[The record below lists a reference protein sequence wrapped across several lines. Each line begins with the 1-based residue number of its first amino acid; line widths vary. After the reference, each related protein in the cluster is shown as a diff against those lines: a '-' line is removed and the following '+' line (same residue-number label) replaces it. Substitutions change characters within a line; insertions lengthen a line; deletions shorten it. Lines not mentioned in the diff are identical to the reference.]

1 MSDIIHLLPD
11 SIANQIAAGEVIQRP
26 ASVVKE
32 LVENAIDAKATHI
45 QIVIKDAGRTII
57 QVIDNGKGMSETD
70 ARMAFER
77 HATSKIQKAD
87 DLFALSTMGFRGEA
101 LASIAAIAQVEV
113 KTRTSDKEVGS
124 LLRISGSKVEAQEP
138 VSTPVGTSI
147 CVKNIFYNV
156 PARRKFLK
164 TDQTE
169 RRNILVEV
177 ERVAL
182 AHPDIEFT
190 LIDDNTT
197 LLQLP
202 KTVVRKRI
210 THLISKNI
218 DQQLLEINIDTSLVK
233 IFGYITKPKFAKKR
247 RANQFFFVNGRYM
260 RHPYFHK
267 AIMVAFENLIQPTE
281 NPNYFI
287 YIQVDP
293 DTIDVNI
300 HPTKTEIKFENEQ
313 AIWQILMVSIKESLG
328 KFNAV
333 PSIDFDTE
341 DAISI
346 PVFDEEKQKHAPS
359 PQINVD
365 PNYNPFRQR
374 STPPPPK
381 IKWEELYRG
390 FKKDAAAKANN
401 EKEATK
407 ASALDFSKGK
417 SSFLEISSDA
427 FPDYYQYK
435 QKYIF
440 TSIKSGLMIIDQRRA
455 HIRILFDEY
464 IQNIKDKKGISQRV
478 LFPEIIELSAS
489 EAAIIPSIE
498 EDLESLGF
506 ELSNMGSNSYA
517 IQGVPSEIKNPN
529 VVSLIKSMLENII
542 ETGLDVKSE
551 IQDKLALSLARS
563 VAIKYGT
570 PLSVEEIAEIVNNL
584 FACPTPNFTP
594 DGKKVLTVL
603 DDEDIDN
610 KLK

>member
-32 LVENAIDAKATHI
+32 LVENAIDAEATHI

-77 HATSKIQKAD
+77 HATSKIQEAG
-87 DLFALSTMGFRGEA
+87 DLFALTTMGFRGEA
-101 LASIAAIAQVEV
+101 LPSISAIAQVEI
-113 KTRTSDKEVGS
+113 KTRTSDREVGT
-124 LLRISGSKVEAQEP
+124 LIKIAGSRVESQEP
-138 VSTPVGTSI
+138 TSAPEGTCI
-147 CVKNIFYNV
+147 TVKNLFFNV

-164 TDQTE
+164 RNETE
-169 RRNILVEV
+169 RRNILVEI

-182 AHPDIEFT
+182 AHPDIELT
-190 LIDDNTT
+190 LIDDGVT

-202 KTVVRKRI
+202 ATGLRQRI
-210 THLISKNI
+210 TQLIGKKI
-218 DQQLLEINIDTSLVK
+218 DQQLLEINIDTTLVK
-233 IFGYITKPKFAKKR
+233 IFGYITKPEFARKR
-247 RANQFFFVNGRYM
+247 GSNQFFFANGRYM

-267 AIMVAFENLIQPTE
+267 AITVAFENLIQPTE
-281 NPNYFI
+281 RPNYFI

-341 DAISI
+341 GSIPI
-346 PVFDEEKQKHAPS
+346 PVFDKERQIRS
-359 PQINVD
+359 PQVNVD
-365 PNYNPFRQR
+365 PNYNPFKQR
-374 STPPPPK
+374 AYTPPPRMN
-381 IKWEELYRG
+381 WEELY
-390 FKKDAAAKANN
+390 KDFEKDVDIAADDEDENRETSPLN
-401 EKEATK
+401 FTKE
-407 ASALDFSKGK
+407 
-417 SSFLEISSDA
+417 LESNLPEMHSDA

-440 TSIKSGLMIIDQRRA
+440 TSVKSGLMIIDQRRA
-455 HIRILFDEY
+455 HIRILFDKYLES
-464 IQNIKDKKGISQRV
+464 IVQKKGISQRV
-478 LFPEIIELSAS
+478 LFPEMIELSAS
-489 EAAIIPSIE
+489 EAAIIPSIK

-506 ELSNMGSNSYA
+506 EISNLGNNTYA
-517 IQGVPSEIKNPN
+517 IQGVPSEIENPD
-529 VVSLIKSMLENII
+529 VARLIKTMLANII

-551 IQDKLALSLARS
+551 IQEKLALSFARS
-563 VAIKYGT
+563 VAINYGK
-570 PLSVEEIAEIVNNL
+570 PLSVEEITDIVNRL

-594 DGKKVLTVL
+594 DGKKILTVL
-603 DDEDIDN
+603 DDEDMDR

>member
-32 LVENAIDAKATHI
+32 LVENAIDAEATHI

-77 HATSKIQKAD
+77 HATSKIQEAG
-87 DLFALSTMGFRGEA
+87 DLFALTTMGFRGEA
-101 LASIAAIAQVEV
+101 LPSISAIAQVEI
-113 KTRTSDKEVGS
+113 KTRTSDREVGT
-124 LLRISGSKVEAQEP
+124 LIKIAGSRVESQEP
-138 VSTPVGTSI
+138 TSAPEGTCI
-147 CVKNIFYNV
+147 TVKNLFFNV

-164 TDQTE
+164 RNETE
-169 RRNILVEV
+169 RRNILVEI

-190 LIDDNTT
+190 LIDDGVT

-202 KTVVRKRI
+202 ATGLRQRI
-210 THLISKNI
+210 TQLIGKKI
-218 DQQLLEINIDTSLVK
+218 DQQLLEINIDTTVVK
-233 IFGYITKPKFAKKR
+233 IFGSITKPEFARKR
-247 RANQFFFVNGRYM
+247 GSNQFFFANGRYM

-267 AIMVAFENLIQPTE
+267 AITVAFENLIQPTE
-281 NPNYFI
+281 RPNYFI

-300 HPTKTEIKFENEQ
+300 HPTKTEIKFENEH

-341 DAISI
+341 GSIPI
-346 PVFDEEKQKHAPS
+346 PVFDKERQIRS
-359 PQINVD
+359 PQVNVD
-365 PNYNPFRQR
+365 PNYNPFKQR
-374 STPPPPK
+374 AYTPPPRMN
-381 IKWEELYRG
+381 WEELY
-390 FKKDAAAKANN
+390 KDFEKDVDIAADDEDENRETSPLN
-401 EKEATK
+401 FTKE
-407 ASALDFSKGK
+407 
-417 SSFLEISSDA
+417 LESNLPEMHSDA

-440 TSIKSGLMIIDQRRA
+440 TSVKSGLMIIDQRRA
-455 HIRILFDEY
+455 HIRILFDKYLES
-464 IQNIKDKKGISQRV
+464 IVQKKGISQRV
-478 LFPEIIELSAS
+478 LFPEMIELSAS
-489 EAAIIPSIE
+489 EAAIIPSIK

-506 ELSNMGSNSYA
+506 EISNLGNNTYA
-517 IQGVPSEIKNPN
+517 IQGVPSEIENPD
-529 VVSLIKSMLENII
+529 VARLIKTMLANII

-551 IQDKLALSLARS
+551 IQEKLALSFARS
-563 VAIKYGT
+563 VAINYGK
-570 PLSVEEIAEIVNNL
+570 PLSVEEITDIVNRL

-594 DGKKVLTVL
+594 DGKKILTVL
-603 DDEDIDN
+603 DDEDMDR

>member
-32 LVENAIDAKATHI
+32 LVENAIDAEATHI

-77 HATSKIQKAD
+77 HATSKIQEAS
-87 DLFALSTMGFRGEA
+87 DLFALTTMGFRGEA
-101 LASIAAIAQVEV
+101 LPSISAIAQVEI
-113 KTRTSDKEVGS
+113 KTRTSDREVGT
-124 LLRISGSKVEAQEP
+124 LIKIAGSRVESQEP
-138 VSTPVGTSI
+138 TSAPEGTSI
-147 CVKNIFYNV
+147 TVKNLFFNV

-164 TDQTE
+164 RNETE
-169 RRNILVEV
+169 RRNILVEI

-182 AHPDIEFT
+182 AHPDIEFK
-190 LIDDNTT
+190 LIDDGVT

-202 KTVVRKRI
+202 ATGLRQRI
-210 THLISKNI
+210 TQLIGKKI
-218 DQQLLEINIDTSLVK
+218 DQQLLEINIDTTLVK
-233 IFGYITKPKFAKKR
+233 IFGYITKPEFARKR
-247 RANQFFFVNGRYM
+247 GSNQFFFANGRYM

-267 AIMVAFENLIQPTE
+267 AITVAFENLIQPTE
-281 NPNYFI
+281 RPNYFI

-341 DAISI
+341 GSIPI
-346 PVFDEEKQKHAPS
+346 PVFDKERQIRS
-359 PQINVD
+359 PQVNVD
-365 PNYNPFRQR
+365 PNYNPFKQR
-374 STPPPPK
+374 AYTPPPRMN
-381 IKWEELYRG
+381 WEELYKDFEKDVDVAADDEDENRETSPLN
-390 FKKDAAAKANN
+390 FTKK
-401 EKEATK
+401 
-407 ASALDFSKGK
+407 
-417 SSFLEISSDA
+417 LESNLPEMHSDA

-440 TSIKSGLMIIDQRRA
+440 TSVKSGLMIIDQRRA
-455 HIRILFDEY
+455 HIRILFDKYLES
-464 IQNIKDKKGISQRV
+464 IVQKKGISQRV
-478 LFPEIIELSAS
+478 LFPEMIELSAS
-489 EAAIIPSIE
+489 EAAIIPSIK

-506 ELSNMGSNSYA
+506 EISNLGNNTYA
-517 IQGVPSEIKNPN
+517 IQGVPSEIENPD
-529 VVSLIKSMLENII
+529 VARLIKTMLANII

-551 IQDKLALSLARS
+551 IQEKLALSFARS
-563 VAIKYGT
+563 VAINYGK
-570 PLSVEEIAEIVNNL
+570 PLSVEEITDIVNRL

-594 DGKKVLTVL
+594 DGKKILTVL
-603 DDEDIDN
+603 DDEDMDR

>member
-77 HATSKIQKAD
+77 HATSKIQEAS
-87 DLFALSTMGFRGEA
+87 DLFALTTMGFRGEA
-101 LASIAAIAQVEV
+101 LPSISAIAQVEI
-113 KTRTSDKEVGS
+113 KTRTSDREVGT
-124 LLRISGSKVEAQEP
+124 LIKIAGSRVESQEP
-138 VSTPVGTSI
+138 TSAPEGTCI
-147 CVKNIFYNV
+147 TVKNLFFNV

-164 TDQTE
+164 RNETE
-169 RRNILVEV
+169 RRNILVEI

-190 LIDDNTT
+190 LIDDGVT

-202 KTVVRKRI
+202 ATGLRQRI
-210 THLISKNI
+210 TQLIGKKI
-218 DQQLLEINIDTSLVK
+218 DQQLLEINIDTTLVK
-233 IFGYITKPKFAKKR
+233 IFGYITKPEFARKR
-247 RANQFFFVNGRYM
+247 GSNQFFFANGRYM

-267 AIMVAFENLIQPTE
+267 AITVAFENLIQPTE
-281 NPNYFI
+281 RPNYFI

-341 DAISI
+341 GSIPI
-346 PVFDEEKQKHAPS
+346 PVFDKERQIRS
-359 PQINVD
+359 PQVNVD
-365 PNYNPFRQR
+365 PNYNPFKQR
-374 STPPPPK
+374 AYTPPPRMN
-381 IKWEELYRG
+381 WEELY
-390 FKKDAAAKANN
+390 KDFEKDVDVAADDEDENRETSPLN
-401 EKEATK
+401 FTKE
-407 ASALDFSKGK
+407 
-417 SSFLEISSDA
+417 LESNLPEMHSDA

-440 TSIKSGLMIIDQRRA
+440 TSVKSGLMIIDQRRA
-455 HIRILFDEY
+455 HIRILFDKYLES
-464 IQNIKDKKGISQRV
+464 IVQKKGISQRV
-478 LFPEIIELSAS
+478 LFPEMIELSAS
-489 EAAIIPSIE
+489 EAAIIPSIK

-506 ELSNMGSNSYA
+506 EISNLGNNTYA
-517 IQGVPSEIKNPN
+517 IQGVPSEIENPD
-529 VVSLIKSMLENII
+529 VARLIKTMLANII

-551 IQDKLALSLARS
+551 IQEKLALSFARS
-563 VAIKYGT
+563 VAINYGK
-570 PLSVEEIAEIVNNL
+570 PLSVEEITDIVNRL

-594 DGKKVLTVL
+594 DGKKILTVL
-603 DDEDIDN
+603 DDEDMDR

>member
-70 ARMAFER
+70 ARMSFER
-77 HATSKIQKAD
+77 HATSKIQQAN
-87 DLFALSTMGFRGEA
+87 DLFALTTMGFRGEA
-101 LASIAAIAQVEV
+101 LPSISAIAQVEV
-113 KTRTSDKEVGS
+113 KTRTSDREIGTLIK
-124 LLRISGSKVEAQEP
+124 IAGSKVESQEP
-138 VSTPVGTSI
+138 VQAPIGTCI
-147 CVKNIFYNV
+147 TVKNLFFNV

-164 TDQTE
+164 RNETE

-190 LIDDNTT
+190 LIDDGVT

-202 KTVVRKRI
+202 AIVLRQRI
-210 THLISKNI
+210 TQLVGRSI

-233 IFGYITKPKFAKKR
+233 IFGYITKPEFAKKR

-267 AIMVAFENLIQPTE
+267 AISVAFENLIQPTE

-346 PVFDEEKQKHAPS
+346 PVFDKERQAQS
-359 PQINVD
+359 PQVQVD
-365 PNYNPFRQR
+365 PNYNPFKQR
-374 STPPPPK
+374 SYNPPPK
-381 IKWEELYRG
+381 MNWEELY
-390 FKKDAAAKANN
+390 KKF
-401 EKEATK
+401 EKDTDIEADK
-407 ASALDFSKGK
+407 EEENRQASALNFTKEK
-417 SSFLEISSDA
+417 SNLPEMSSDA

-440 TSIKSGLMIIDQRRA
+440 TSVKSGLMIIDQRRA
-455 HIRILFDEY
+455 HVRILFDKYLE
-464 IQNIKDKKGISQRV
+464 NIMQKKGISQRV
-478 LFPEIIELSAS
+478 LFPEMIELTAS
-489 EAAIIPSIE
+489 QAAIIPSIT

-506 ELSNMGSNSYA
+506 ELSNLGNNTYA
-517 IQGVPSEIKNPN
+517 IQGVPSEIENPD
-529 VVSLIKSMLENII
+529 VVTLIKSMLENII

-551 IQDKLALSLARS
+551 IQEKLALSFARS
-563 VAIKYGT
+563 VAINYGK
-570 PLSVEEIAEIVNNL
+570 PLSVEEITDIVNKL

-594 DGKKVLTVL
+594 DGKRILTVL
-603 DDEDIDN
+603 DDDDMDS

>member
-77 HATSKIQKAD
+77 HATSKIQEAK
-87 DLFALSTMGFRGEA
+87 DLFALTTMGFRGEA
-101 LASIAAIAQVEV
+101 LPSISAIAQVEI
-113 KTRTSDKEVGS
+113 KTRTADREIGTLIK
-124 LLRISGSKVEAQEP
+124 ISGSKVEYQEP
-138 VSTPVGTSI
+138 VSAPEGTCI
-147 CVKNIFYNV
+147 TVKNLFFNV

-164 TDQTE
+164 RNETE
-169 RRNILVEV
+169 RRNILVEI

-190 LIDDNTT
+190 VIDDSVT

-202 KTVVRKRI
+202 ATGLRQRI
-210 THLISKNI
+210 TQLIGKNI
-218 DQQLLEINIDTSLVK
+218 DQHLLEINIDTTLVK
-233 IFGYITKPKFAKKR
+233 IFGYITKPQFAKKR
-247 RANQFFFVNGRYM
+247 RGNQFFFANGRYM

-267 AIMVAFENLIQPTE
+267 AISVAFENLIQPTE

-333 PSIDFDTE
+333 PTIDFDTE
-341 DAISI
+341 GSIPI
-346 PVFDEEKQKHAPS
+346 PVFDQDRQAQS
-359 PQINVD
+359 PRVIVD
-365 PNYNPFRQR
+365 PNYNPFKQR
-374 STPPPPK
+374 ALTQLPK
-381 IKWEELYRG
+381 MNWEALYKG
-390 FKKDAAAKANN
+390 FEKDTGVEADN
-401 EKEATK
+401 EDENRE
-407 ASALDFSKGK
+407 S
-417 SSFLEISSDA
+417 SSFNFSSKENILPEMSPDA

-440 TSIKSGLMIIDQRRA
+440 TSVKSGLMIIDQRRA
-455 HIRILFDEY
+455 HIRILFNKYLE
-464 IQNIKDKKGISQRV
+464 NIVEKKGVSQRV
-478 LFPEIIELSAS
+478 LFPEMIELSAS
-489 EAAIIPSIE
+489 EAAIIPSIK

-506 ELSNMGSNSYA
+506 EISDLGSYTYA
-517 IQGVPSEIKNPN
+517 ILGVPSEIENPD
-529 VVSLIKSMLENII
+529 VLKLIKSMLENII

-551 IQDKLALSLARS
+551 IQEKLALSFARS
-563 VAIKYGT
+563 VAINYGK
-570 PLSVEEIAEIVNNL
+570 PLSVEEITDIVNKL

-594 DGKKVLTVL
+594 DGKKIITVL
-603 DDEDIDN
+603 DDDDID
-610 KLK
+610 KRLR

>member
-77 HATSKIQKAD
+77 HATSKIQEAG
-87 DLFALSTMGFRGEA
+87 DLFALTTMGFRGEA
-101 LASIAAIAQVEV
+101 LPSISAIAQVEI
-113 KTRTSDKEVGS
+113 KTRTSDREVGT
-124 LLRISGSKVEAQEP
+124 LIKIAGSRVESQEP
-138 VSTPVGTSI
+138 TSAPEGTSI
-147 CVKNIFYNV
+147 TVKNLFFNV

-164 TDQTE
+164 RNETE
-169 RRNILVEV
+169 RRNILVEI

-190 LIDDNTT
+190 LIDDGVT

-202 KTVVRKRI
+202 ATGLRQRI
-210 THLISKNI
+210 TQLIGKKI
-218 DQQLLEINIDTSLVK
+218 DQQLLEINIDTTLVK
-233 IFGYITKPKFAKKR
+233 IFGYITKPEFARKR
-247 RANQFFFVNGRYM
+247 GSNQFFFANGRYM

-267 AIMVAFENLIQPTE
+267 AITVAFENLIQPTE
-281 NPNYFI
+281 RPNYFI

-341 DAISI
+341 GSIPI
-346 PVFDEEKQKHAPS
+346 PVFDKERQIRS
-359 PQINVD
+359 PQVNVD
-365 PNYNPFRQR
+365 PNYNPFKQR
-374 STPPPPK
+374 AYTPSPRMN
-381 IKWEELYRG
+381 WEELYKDFEKDVDIAADDEDENRETSPLN
-390 FKKDAAAKANN
+390 FTKK
-401 EKEATK
+401 
-407 ASALDFSKGK
+407 
-417 SSFLEISSDA
+417 LESNLPEMHSDA

-440 TSIKSGLMIIDQRRA
+440 TSVKSGLMIIDQRRA
-455 HIRILFDEY
+455 HIRILFDKYLES
-464 IQNIKDKKGISQRV
+464 IVQKKGISQRV
-478 LFPEIIELSAS
+478 LFPEMIELSAS
-489 EAAIIPSIE
+489 EAAIIPSIK

-506 ELSNMGSNSYA
+506 EISNLGNNTYA
-517 IQGVPSEIKNPN
+517 IQGVPSEIENPD
-529 VVSLIKSMLENII
+529 VARLIKTMLANII

-551 IQDKLALSLARS
+551 IQEKLALSFARS
-563 VAIKYGT
+563 VAINYGK
-570 PLSVEEIAEIVNNL
+570 PLSVEEITDIVNRL

-594 DGKKVLTVL
+594 DGKKILTVL
-603 DDEDIDN
+603 DDEDMDR

>member
-77 HATSKIQKAD
+77 HATSKIQEAS
-87 DLFALSTMGFRGEA
+87 DLFALTTMGFRGEA
-101 LASIAAIAQVEV
+101 LPSISAIAQVEI
-113 KTRTSDKEVGS
+113 KTRTSDREVGT
-124 LLRISGSKVEAQEP
+124 LIKIAGSRVESQEP
-138 VSTPVGTSI
+138 TSAPEGTSI
-147 CVKNIFYNV
+147 TVKNLFFNV

-164 TDQTE
+164 RNETE
-169 RRNILVEV
+169 RRNILVEI

-182 AHPDIEFT
+182 AHPDIEFK
-190 LIDDNTT
+190 LIDDGVT

-202 KTVVRKRI
+202 ATGLRQRI
-210 THLISKNI
+210 TQLIGKKI
-218 DQQLLEINIDTSLVK
+218 DQQLLEINIDTTLVK
-233 IFGYITKPKFAKKR
+233 IFGYITKPEFARKR
-247 RANQFFFVNGRYM
+247 GSNQFFFANGRYM

-267 AIMVAFENLIQPTE
+267 AITVAFENLIQPTE
-281 NPNYFI
+281 RPNYFI
-287 YIQVDP
+287 YIQIDP

-341 DAISI
+341 GSIPI
-346 PVFDEEKQKHAPS
+346 PVFDKERQIRS
-359 PQINVD
+359 PQVNVD
-365 PNYNPFRQR
+365 PNYNPFKQR
-374 STPPPPK
+374 AYTPPPRMN
-381 IKWEELYRG
+381 WEELYKDFEKDVDVAADDEDENRETSPLN
-390 FKKDAAAKANN
+390 FTKK
-401 EKEATK
+401 
-407 ASALDFSKGK
+407 
-417 SSFLEISSDA
+417 LESNLPEMHSDA

-440 TSIKSGLMIIDQRRA
+440 TSVKSGLMIIDQRRA
-455 HIRILFDEY
+455 HIRILFDKYLES
-464 IQNIKDKKGISQRV
+464 IVQKKGISQRV
-478 LFPEIIELSAS
+478 LFPEMIELSAS
-489 EAAIIPSIE
+489 EAAIIPSIK

-506 ELSNMGSNSYA
+506 EISNLGNNTYA
-517 IQGVPSEIKNPN
+517 IQGVPSEIENPD
-529 VVSLIKSMLENII
+529 VARLIKTMLANII

-551 IQDKLALSLARS
+551 IQEKLALSFARS
-563 VAIKYGT
+563 VAINYGK
-570 PLSVEEIAEIVNNL
+570 PLSVEEITDIVNRL

-594 DGKKVLTVL
+594 DGKKILTVL
-603 DDEDIDN
+603 DDEDMDR

>member
-77 HATSKIQKAD
+77 HATSKIQEAS
-87 DLFALSTMGFRGEA
+87 DLFALTTMGFRGEA
-101 LASIAAIAQVEV
+101 LPSISAIAQVEI
-113 KTRTSDKEVGS
+113 KTRTSDREVGT
-124 LLRISGSKVEAQEP
+124 LIKIAGSRVESQEP
-138 VSTPVGTSI
+138 TSAPEGTSI
-147 CVKNIFYNV
+147 TVKNLFFNV

-164 TDQTE
+164 RNETE
-169 RRNILVEV
+169 RRNILVEI

-182 AHPDIEFT
+182 AHPDIEFK
-190 LIDDNTT
+190 LIDDGVT

-202 KTVVRKRI
+202 ATGLRQRI
-210 THLISKNI
+210 TQLIGKKI
-218 DQQLLEINIDTSLVK
+218 DQQLLEINIDTTLVK
-233 IFGYITKPKFAKKR
+233 IFGYITKPEFARKR
-247 RANQFFFVNGRYM
+247 GSNQFFFANGRYM

-267 AIMVAFENLIQPTE
+267 AITVAFENLIQPTE
-281 NPNYFI
+281 RPNYFI

-341 DAISI
+341 GSIPI
-346 PVFDEEKQKHAPS
+346 PVFDKERQIRS
-359 PQINVD
+359 PQVNVD
-365 PNYNPFRQR
+365 PNYNPFKQR
-374 STPPPPK
+374 AYTPPPRMN
-381 IKWEELYRG
+381 WEELY
-390 FKKDAAAKANN
+390 KDFEKDVDVAADDEDENRETSPLN
-401 EKEATK
+401 FTKE
-407 ASALDFSKGK
+407 
-417 SSFLEISSDA
+417 LESNLPEMHSDA

-440 TSIKSGLMIIDQRRA
+440 TSVKSGLMIIDQRRA
-455 HIRILFDEY
+455 HIRILFDKYLES
-464 IQNIKDKKGISQRV
+464 IVQKKGISQRV
-478 LFPEIIELSAS
+478 LFPEMIELSAS
-489 EAAIIPSIE
+489 EAAIIPSIK

-506 ELSNMGSNSYA
+506 EISNLGNNTYA
-517 IQGVPSEIKNPN
+517 IQGVPSEIENPD
-529 VVSLIKSMLENII
+529 VARLIKTMLANII

-551 IQDKLALSLARS
+551 IQEKLALSFARS
-563 VAIKYGT
+563 VAINYGK
-570 PLSVEEIAEIVNNL
+570 PLSVEEITDIVNRL

-594 DGKKVLTVL
+594 DGKKILTVL
-603 DDEDIDN
+603 DDEDMDR

>member
-32 LVENAIDAKATHI
+32 LVENAIDAKASHI

-77 HATSKIQKAD
+77 HATSKIQAAS
-87 DLFALSTMGFRGEA
+87 DLFALTTMGFRGEA
-101 LASIAAIAQVEV
+101 LPSISAIAQVEI
-113 KTRTSDKEVGS
+113 KTRTSDSEIGS
-124 LLRISGSKVEAQEP
+124 SIQISGSKVESQEP
-138 VSTPVGTSI
+138 VSTPVGTCI
-147 CVKNIFYNV
+147 TVKNLFFNV

-164 TDQTE
+164 RNETE
-169 RRNILVEV
+169 RRNILVEI

-190 LIDDNTT
+190 VIDDSVT

-202 KTVVRKRI
+202 ATGLRQRI
-210 THLISKNI
+210 TQLIGKNL
-218 DQQLLEINIDTSLVK
+218 DQQLLEINIDTTLVK
-233 IFGYITKPKFAKKR
+233 IYGYISKPEFARKR

-260 RHPYFHK
+260 RHPYFHN
-267 AIMVAFENLIQPTE
+267 AISVAFENLIQPTE

-341 DAISI
+341 GSIDI
-346 PVFDEEKQKHAPS
+346 PVFDKERQIQS
-359 PQINVD
+359 PRVNVN
-365 PNYNPFRQR
+365 PNYNPFKQNTYAR
-374 STPPPPK
+374 PPK
-381 IKWEELYRG
+381 MNWEELY
-390 FKKDAAAKANN
+390 KDFEKDTGIEADDEN
-401 EKEATK
+401 ENRQT
-407 ASALDFSKGK
+407 SPFSFTQEKQTSLPEM
-417 SSFLEISSDA
+417 SSEA

-440 TSIKSGLMIIDQRRA
+440 TSVKSGLMIIDQRRA
-455 HIRILFDEY
+455 HVRILFNKYLENI
-464 IQNIKDKKGISQRV
+464 IQKKGITQRV
-478 LFPEIIELSAS
+478 LFPEMIELTAS
-489 EAAIIPSIE
+489 EAAVIPTIN

-506 ELSNMGSNSYA
+506 EISDLGSNTFA
-517 IQGVPSEIKNPN
+517 IVGVPAEIENPD
-529 VVSLIKSMLENII
+529 VAKLIKSMLENII
-542 ETGLDVKSE
+542 ETGMDVKSE
-551 IQDKLALSLARS
+551 IQEKLALSFARS
-563 VAIKYGT
+563 VAINYGKA
-570 PLSVEEIAEIVNNL
+570 LSVEETTDIVNKL

-594 DGKKVLTVL
+594 DGKKIITVL
-603 DDEDIDN
+603 DDADID
-610 KLK
+610 KMLK